1 MHRSQIYFERLKLE
15 YMGFKIVSL
24 VGVVGRQEVIQ
35 SRSPRFFCT
44 ISTSS
49 SVEYKG
55 SEAGTYVL
63 SRYMSVNGRVLCVC
77 VCVGTCLLRLGRV

>member
-1 MHRSQIYFERLKLE
+1 MHRSQIYVERLKLE
-15 YMGFKIVSL
+15 YIGFKIVSL

-55 SEAGTYVL
+55 GEAGTYAL
-63 SRYMSVNGRVLCVC
+63 SRYMSVNGRV
-77 VCVGTCLLRLGRV
+77 VCVGTCLLRPGRV